1 MQYYSIGNE
10 EKKLIDRIHKHGF
23 MGLDLHL
30 INFDNQQIGLK
41 LI

>member
-1 MQYYSIGNE
+1 MQYYSTGKE

-30 INFDNQQIGLK
+30 INFDNGQIVLK
-41 LI
+41 IM